1 MDEYWNIFLFIII
14 LAIITYFITK
24 TGLLTNSSIN
34 SSTNS
39 SILKM
44 SRQQT
49 SSQSHVEGFLDYQDV
64 KTKTLNWCNK
74 MQKTGLL
81 TANQF
86 DQCVST
92 FKDTTA
98 GLVSSGITDSKYGMN
113 MDYSLY
119 NTRAKKLSG
128 SITNSNGG
136 DNTNT
141 IMIMTPHPDNKT
153 LACKPDGSLYQVS
166 NTDDPK
172 INQKELYFTLVPIN
186 ETAFSILS
194 PYGAFLTTDNTY
206 NAGFTGKSIGP
217 LSTWNIVKMTSATSS
232 SNSNLSKIMIESTQY
247 TGFHLIF
254 DSLQNTLSIQQGQN
268 DTMMWS
274 ISARASDDNTPDS
287 KLAMNVSQYI
297 VLKEDIL
304 VRYRNNA
311 IIRVALQ
318 AGIDTINKLQSQVS
332 NNYSDITNYVQ
343 NYLQQQ
349 ERLYQL
355 SSSDYNTRLESIQNN
370 SMIDTNT
377 QTTLINSL
385 PKIQGID
392 VNSDTVNQ
400 VLTAINNQKNIT
412 LQYINNNALL
422 PLQQQLSALD
432 ISDTSI
438 IDYNKFIADLN
449 STLQDTNNQIEQN
462 QKIITRQKDKYNDLN
477 ADFSYQQNKI
487 NELDN
492 IDKVAELNVG
502 LLSTYQS
509 QKSYITKIYP
519 VCIFFLVIGLIY
531 LSYIT
536 YKKFI
541 DNVLSQY
548 KD

>member
-1 MDEYWNIFLFIII
+1 
-14 LAIITYFITK
+14 
-24 TGLLTNSSIN
+24 
-34 SSTNS
+34 
-39 SILKM
+39 
-44 SRQQT
+44 
-49 SSQSHVEGFLDYQDV
+49 
-64 KTKTLNWCNK
+64 
-74 MQKTGLL
+74 
-81 TANQF
+81 
-86 DQCVST
+86 
-92 FKDTTA
+92 
-98 GLVSSGITDSKYGMN
+98 
-113 MDYSLY
+113 
-119 NTRAKKLSG
+119 
-128 SITNSNGG
+128 
-136 DNTNT
+136 
-141 IMIMTPHPDNKT
+141 MTPHPDNKT

-541 DNVLSQY
+541 DNVWSQY